1 MFFRSLLTEFCHE
14 KKAASVL
21 KLKKICFCVTAK
33 TFRLILNPKFLSG
46 LVALPSGQDFTCS
59 EALIAK

>member
-1 MFFRSLLTEFCHE
+1 MK